1 MLQINNVTIYH
12 RRDLRKLIDGASFV
26 LNDGDRAVMIGEEG
40 NGKSSLMKWIYDPG
54 LVDEYLEVRG
64 ECNRGDLVMAYLP
77 QEMDE
82 DTRELS
88 VRDYMSLNE
97 RFLEAVPSVISRI
110 ASEVMIDSDIF
121 ESERKMGTLSGGERI
136 KVQMASIILKDPDVY
151 LLDEPSNDIDIDT
164 IRWMEDFI
172 GNCDRI
178 VLFIS
183 HDEALIEKCANRIIL
198 IEQLRR
204 KTVSRFSVSGQ
215 SFSEFMK
222 SRSEG
227 FRKQEQMAVNERM
240 RAKEAEERFRKIQ
253 QKVEHD
259 QRYISRQ
266 DPHGGRL
273 LKKKMASVKAL
284 QKRKEREAA
293 DMTEFPEYEEAVS
306 IRMNEVTELPNGR
319 EVLDYRTDT
328 LMSPSGKVLSR
339 DVSLLVKGPEKICII
354 GRNGCGKSTL
364 LKDMYENMKKS
375 RSIIPFFM
383 PQDYGEIMDMTV
395 KPVEFLFP
403 RASKDEITRAKTIL
417 GSMNYTSYEM
427 EHSIKDLSGGQK
439 AKLILVKISLS
450 GANVLFLDEPT
461 RNFSPLSGP
470 EIRGLLRSFSGA
482 IISVSHDRKYIS
494 EVCDKVYELN
504 ERGLTRT
511 ELRL

>member
-1 MLQINNVTIYH
+1 
-12 RRDLRKLIDGASFV
+12 
-26 LNDGDRAVMIGEEG
+26 
-40 NGKSSLMKWIYDPG
+40 
-54 LVDEYLEVRG
+54 
-64 ECNRGDLVMAYLP
+64 
-77 QEMDE
+77 
-82 DTRELS
+82 
-88 VRDYMSLNE
+88 
-97 RFLEAVPSVISRI
+97 
-110 ASEVMIDSDIF
+110 
-121 ESERKMGTLSGGERI
+121 
-136 KVQMASIILKDPDVY
+136 
-151 LLDEPSNDIDIDT
+151 
-164 IRWMEDFI
+164 
-172 GNCDRI
+172 
-178 VLFIS
+178 
-183 HDEALIEKCANRIIL
+183 
-198 IEQLRR
+198 
-204 KTVSRFSVSGQ
+204 
-215 SFSEFMK
+215 
-222 SRSEG
+222 
-227 FRKQEQMAVNERM
+227 
-240 RAKEAEERFRKIQ
+240 
-253 QKVEHD
+253 
-259 QRYISRQ
+259 
-266 DPHGGRL
+266 
-273 LKKKMASVKAL
+273 
-284 QKRKEREAA
+284 
-293 DMTEFPEYEEAVS
+293 
-306 IRMNEVTELPNGR
+306 MNEVTELPNGR

-395 KPVEFLFP
+395 KPVDFLFP

>member
-1 MLQINNVTIYH
+1 
-12 RRDLRKLIDGASFV
+12 
-26 LNDGDRAVMIGEEG
+26 
-40 NGKSSLMKWIYDPG
+40 
-54 LVDEYLEVRG
+54 
-64 ECNRGDLVMAYLP
+64 
-77 QEMDE
+77 
-82 DTRELS
+82 
-88 VRDYMSLNE
+88 
-97 RFLEAVPSVISRI
+97 
-110 ASEVMIDSDIF
+110 
-121 ESERKMGTLSGGERI
+121 
-136 KVQMASIILKDPDVY
+136 
-151 LLDEPSNDIDIDT
+151 
-164 IRWMEDFI
+164 
-172 GNCDRI
+172 
-178 VLFIS
+178 
-183 HDEALIEKCANRIIL
+183 
-198 IEQLRR
+198 
-204 KTVSRFSVSGQ
+204 
-215 SFSEFMK
+215 
-222 SRSEG
+222 
-227 FRKQEQMAVNERM
+227 
-240 RAKEAEERFRKIQ
+240 
-253 QKVEHD
+253 
-259 QRYISRQ
+259 
-266 DPHGGRL
+266 
-273 LKKKMASVKAL
+273 MASVKAL

-395 KPVEFLFP
+395 KPVDFLFP

-504 ERGLTRT
+504 EQGLTRT